1 MPREGPR
8 AGRPPCSTRLGKGE
22 PVASATTTT
31 TPSTRSEEARRKAP
45 SASPHRPCRA
55 GRPTAVRDASS
66 ARRDPPPTRRG
77 EARAAVGQGS
87 GRRSGTAPPRGLER
101 RTRRLPVVGAQ
112 RRKEGRRTQRGG
124 ELRHPQRQHRP
135 NAPSRIAREGFLRRG
150 GVAPETPRRAIP
162 DGLPPTGGKGTT
174 RNSGGLRYGSQR
186 DARAS
191 AARSVCAEP
200 AGGPA
205 VPPSRQLG
213 HRPPPARTEGRLSP
227 PTRRRGKRRRGS
239 GALSL
244 RDPGQPEGTPPTQRH
259 PPLSL
264 TRPQRRGTMLAA
276 CGHAL
281 GAGHRGTVARRPHHR
296 QSLTASTPHPSHPR
310 GETTTK
316 RRAGARIRPAR
327 RAQSD
332 HTGKHSARGREATPP
347 ARPRAPDGR
356 PGALQGHHRRPGGS
370 ATRAQRRAAP
380 PTPPPR
386 GRGGRFEKTTTRGLS
401 AASEGPRPQTRSE
414 SERGR
419 AGFRT
424 PAPTHDT
431 PGAGRSE
438 GPAGRARRSVPFA
451 MNVRPSSGAA

>member
-8 AGRPPCSTRLGKGE
+8 AGRPPLLHAPRQGRTRCLGDDHDHAKHAFRGS
-22 PVASATTTT
+22 P
-31 TPSTRSEEARRKAP
+31 EESPLRLAP
-45 SASPHRPCRA
+45 PTVPCRA
-55 GRPTAVRDASS
+55 PDGCPGRQLGPAGPSPDSEGGGAGRGRPGERAPLRHSPAAGTGAA
-66 ARRDPPPTRRG
+66 DPPATGGGRT
-77 EARAAVGQGS
+77 EAEGGAAD
-87 GRRSGTAPPRGLER
+87 P
-101 RTRRLPVVGAQ
+101 
-112 RRKEGRRTQRGG
+112 KGG

-244 RDPGQPEGTPPTQRH
+244 RDPGHPEGTPPTQRH

-316 RRAGARIRPAR
+316 RRAGARVRPAR

-386 GRGGRFEKTTTRGLS
+386 GRGGPLREDHHARAVCCVRG
-401 AASEGPRPQTRSE
+401 
-414 SERGR
+414 
-419 AGFRT
+419 T
-424 PAPTHDT
+424 PASD
-431 PGAGRSE
+431 E
-438 GPAGRARRSVPFA
+438 V
-451 MNVRPSSGAA
+451 

>member
-174 RNSGGLRYGSQR
+174 RNSGGSAVRVT
-186 DARAS
+186 ARCAS
-191 AARSVCAEP
+191 VRGQVRVRRARGGTRRPPVTAARPSAP
-200 AGGPA
+200 ARQDGGPA
-205 VPPSRQLG
+205 LPPDEEKGKATTGLG
-213 HRPPPARTEGRLSP
+213 GLIFKRPRPPRGDPADTTA
-227 PTRRRGKRRRGS
+227 PT
-239 GALSL
+239 
-244 RDPGQPEGTPPTQRH
+244 
-259 PPLSL
+259 
-264 TRPQRRGTMLAA
+264 
-276 CGHAL
+276 
-281 GAGHRGTVARRPHHR
+281 TVAHAP
-296 QSLTASTPHPSHPR
+296 ATPWDYAGR
-310 GETTTK
+310 V
-316 RRAGARIRPAR
+316 RAR
-327 RAQSD
+327 
-332 HTGKHSARGREATPP
+332 ARGRPP
-347 ARPRAPDGR
+347 WDSG
-356 PGALQGHHRRPGGS
+356 
-370 ATRAQRRAAP
+370 
-380 PTPPPR
+380 PTPPPSTKLDR
-386 GRGGRFEKTTTRGLS
+386 LDPPPE
-401 AASEGPRPQTRSE
+401 
-414 SERGR
+414 
-419 AGFRT
+419 
-424 PAPTHDT
+424 
-431 PGAGRSE
+431 
-438 GPAGRARRSVPFA
+438 
-451 MNVRPSSGAA
+451 PSSGGNDHQTPRRRAGKASEESPVRPHGKAQRQGTGSDTTGSASGT